1 MPRLPVRNIGISII
15 LAALSLNCKPRIE
28 YVPIP
33 CPPPPVL
40 VRPVLP
46 IKEWQPGK
54 WTQAELEKILW
65 QSLAMEVGYSKAL
78 EEALAAYRKPPSNG
92 QKLP

>member
-1 MPRLPVRNIGISII
+1 MRRFHGWNIGISII
-15 LAALSLNCKPRIE
+15 LLAVGCKPRIE
-28 YVPIP
+28 YVPVP

-40 VRPVLP
+40 VRPQLP
-46 IKEWQPGK
+46 IKQWAPGRF
-54 WTQAELEKILW
+54 TPEQVEKMLW

-78 EEALAAYRKPPSNG
+78 EEALNAYRKPPSNG